1 MENFWDLNL
10 NSDTKT
16 SILQNPSQPTCID
29 LNKAAKLFST
39 QQSLWNE
46 PFWFSSTDC
55 DWIENEFRK
64 TEA

>member
-16 SILQNPSQPTCID
+16 SILQNASQPTCID

-39 QQSLWNE
+39 QQSL
-46 PFWFSSTDC
+46 
-55 DWIENEFRK
+55 
-64 TEA
+64 